1 MNLEGF
7 ALQLAG
13 SLIDAGLV
21 ALDRKP
27 QAAANLRASP
37 PDVTA
42 SYHDAKAKLL
52 GDADEIAKGGR

>member
-1 MNLEGF
+1 MNLESL

-13 SLIDAGLV
+13 SLVEAGLV

-27 QAAANLRASP
+27 QAAAVIVAQLRQSP

-42 SYHDAKAKLL
+42 DYHAAQAKLL
-52 GDADEIAKGGR
+52 GDEDAR